1 MTTKLPISV
10 TAKQLDTNI
19 VFRLRATDA
28 ASASERKLHIGI
40 LLDNSGSMDGTRLTA
55 VKRTLG
61 AARHLFCIG
70 DRLSLVTFS
79 TTARIVL
86 GARELVTEE
95 SIDHVFEA
103 INSVT
108 TEGSTN
114 LSLGFEALYSI
125 TKDYDVVILLTDGE
139 VNAGI
144 TSTPGLCMMAR
155 ETSATF
161 HTLGYGA
168 DHNRSLLK
176 EIAIRSRGTYTYVD
190 SEEIL
195 PIAIGDILS
204 GARLEVLKNVRIQ
217 IPHGECQEV
226 GAVGKQDYFVGGMI
240 TDRDYWSVFRLPES
254 SSSTATITYQHIGD
268 STSTLF
274 PFPLLIDSDESITD
288 QQVQEQILRARAAVA
303 MDEASTCIE
312 SGRNVDLTRLQ
323 TIQTE
328 LDSSI
333 YISSSSA
340 LIMRLRAQIA
350 EIIHLIQE
358 THAQE
363 VTHRFPPIL
372 RQRRSSASSN
382 DSDGGPRGRRARCD
396 SDSGNEEDDNE
407 VTTPPPRTSHPVTS
421 RSHLMARLS
430 SGAAIL
436 GNQRGI
442 DGACL
447 FSSPQQRVASSIVRD
462 KAEMG

>member
-1 MTTKLPISV
+1 MTTIYEHPISV
-10 TAKQLDTNI
+10 TAKRIDSNLA
-19 VFRLRATDA
+19 FRLRVTDA
-28 ASASERKLHIGI
+28 PSGGRKLHIGI

-61 AARHLFCIG
+61 AARPLFCIG

-86 GARELVTEE
+86 GARELSSEE

-103 INSVT
+103 INSIT

-114 LSLGFEALYSI
+114 LSLGFESLYSI
-125 TKDYDVVILLTDGE
+125 TKEYDVVILLTDGE

-144 TSTPGLCMMAR
+144 TSTAGLCMMAH
-155 ETSATF
+155 ETTATF

-168 DHNRSLLK
+168 DHNRTLLK

-204 GARLEVLKNVRIQ
+204 GARLEALKNVRIQ

-226 GAVGKQDYFVGGMI
+226 GALGKHDYFVGSMI
-240 TDRDYWSVFRLPES
+240 SDRDYWSVFRLPES
-254 SSSTATITYQHIGD
+254 ESSSSTATITYQRINE
-268 STSTLF
+268 STNTSF
-274 PFPLLIDSDESITD
+274 SFPLLISADESISE

-303 MDEASTCIE
+303 MDTASNSIE
-312 SGRNVDLTRLQ
+312 SGRSVDLTRLQ
-323 TIQTE
+323 TIQSE
-328 LDSSI
+328 LDAFS
-333 YISSSSA
+333 SSSSA
-340 LIMRLRAQIA
+340 LIIRLRAQIA

-358 THAQE
+358 TRVQE
-363 VTHRFPPIL
+363 VTHHFPPIL
-372 RQRRSSASSN
+372 RQRRSSASSS
-382 DSDGGPRGRRARCD
+382 DSDGGPRGGRRRARD
-396 SDSGNEEDDNE
+396 DHEEDDE
-407 VTTPPPRTSHPVTS
+407 VTTPPARVPQSVTS

-462 KAEMG
+462 RTEMS